1 MRITRR
7 KSPALGSRI
16 PRRPQ
21 EFPHLDAFA
30 ALQVWQFVEMLVFGI
45 VSHRQPSVL
54 GRMAEEN
61 LMTDQTPASEFVD
74 DLAVGDG
81 DQGRSDGR

>member
-1 MRITRR
+1 MCVTGREMAPGGARI
-7 KSPALGSRI
+7 A
-16 PRRPQ
+16 RRPQ
-21 EFPHLDAFA
+21 ELAHHDALADFHIRQ
-30 ALQVWQFVEMLVFGI
+30 LVEVLVFGI
-45 VSHRQPSVL
+45 DPHRQPSVL